1 MTDVEGPVFNPIS
14 DMSRF
19 VLYSQ
24 NETLFFRFMNDVQV
38 FHILYVFNANRFS
51 LLTHESC
58 FRFDLSPQKKDTGST
73 RVYAGAETFTQKD
86 FIAVLHLVRY
96 KPP

>member
-19 VLYSQ
+19 ILYSQ
-24 NETLFFRFMNDVQV
+24 NETLF
-38 FHILYVFNANRFS
+38 
-51 LLTHESC
+51 LTHESC